1 MRVSDRYGSD
11 VLADDPHRR
20 PPIVVPDVDAEY
32 GLVVECAESGFCGSV
47 VRVEKA
53 IEGRTVE
60 LEDRHGK
67 RRVFVM
73 RPGAFLIDG
82 HPVSLKP
89 TATGPTRR
97 KTTASGSVLEP
108 TVRAQ
113 VAKSSRIWVE
123 GVHDAELVEKVWG
136 EDLRSEAIVVEPL
149 HGADDLV
156 GELHRFGPNSQRK
169 VGVLLDH
176 MVPGTK
182 ESRIADEA
190 VQVFT
195 PNVHVIGHPFIDI
208 WQAVKPEAVGIA
220 AWPIIPPGQ
229 PWKAGVI
236 SELGW
241 MCDERTAWKRILR
254 SVNSYADL
262 EPSLLG
268 RVEELID
275 FVTVD

>member
-11 VLADDPHRR
+11 VLANDPHRR
-20 PPIVVPDVDAEY
+20 PPVVIPDVDAEF

-60 LEDRHGK
+60 LEDRRGR

-82 HPVSLKP
+82 QPVSLKP
-89 TATGPTRR
+89 ESNGPAKRT
-97 KTTASGSVLEP
+97 TTASGSVVSVN
-108 TVRAQ
+108 TRAQ

-136 EDLRSEAIVVEPL
+136 EDLRGEAIVVEPL

-156 GELHRFGPNSQRK
+156 GALGDFGLTSQRK

-176 MVPGTK
+176 MVSGSK
-182 ESRIADEA
+182 ES
-190 VQVFT
+190 
-195 PNVHVIGHPFIDI
+195 
-208 WQAVKPEAVGIA
+208 A
-220 AWPIIPPGQ
+220 A
-229 PWKAGVI
+229 
-236 SELGW
+236 
-241 MCDERTAWKRILR
+241 
-254 SVNSYADL
+254 
-262 EPSLLG
+262 
-268 RVEELID
+268 
-275 FVTVD
+275 

>member
-1 MRVSDRYGSD
+1 MSDRYGSD
-11 VLADDPHRR
+11 VLANDPHRR
-20 PPIVVPDVDAEY
+20 PPVVIPDVDAEF

-60 LEDRHGK
+60 LEDRRGR

-82 HPVSLKP
+82 QPVSLKP
-89 TATGPTRR
+89 ESNGPAKRT
-97 KTTASGSVLEP
+97 TTASGSVVSVN
-108 TVRAQ
+108 TRAQ

-136 EDLRSEAIVVEPL
+136 EDLRGEAIVVEPL

-156 GELHRFGPNSQRK
+156 GALGDFGPTSQRK

-176 MVPGTK
+176 MVSGSK
-182 ESRIADEA
+182 ESRIAADA
-190 VQVFT
+190 VRAFA

-220 AWPIIPPGQ
+220 AWPTVPPGK

-236 SELGW
+236 AALGW
-241 MCDERTAWKRILR
+241 NCDDRTAWKRILR
-254 SVNSYADL
+254 GVTSYADL